1 MTCIH
6 RTPQTSGMSEGAG
19 GKESLK
25 GVLRCCNLC
34 YRPNMVSARV
44 RIPRS
49 LLSLVTTCPAVIPL
63 GRFGTADEAA
73 AAYEF
78 LLHPSNSYI
87 TGLVMN
93 VDGGLGSVRVATPGN
108 PEAPK
113 SHA

>member
-1 MTCIH
+1 VC
-6 RTPQTSGMSEGAG
+6 SGLQLVAVE
-19 GKESLK
+19 
-25 GVLRCCNLC
+25 
-34 YRPNMVSARV
+34 PNMVSSPGEHSSILTKSRDD
-44 RIPRS
+44 
-49 LLSLVTTCPAVIPL
+49 LPAVIPL

-113 SHA
+113 SHE